1 MKKFVFV
8 LFPLM
13 LFGLLSGSIGQESF
27 KLGVVDTQRVLV
39 NYSKAVEV
47 DKMLKA
53 AEKRWQEKLASIGE
67 NISTLQEKKEKTE
80 LFVEEAQTANLVSE
94 IEQLQMQYQQE
105 FNQGRDALLAKN
117 REEMT
122 PILKELEDLIIKVGK
137 EENYDLI
144 VDKQAVFYMN
154 EKYDMTDKL
163 IGQIN
168 ANVETNTEN
177 NTKIPVDTTDDT
189 KTNEKQSD
197 GTE

>member
-13 LFGLLSGSIGQESF
+13 LFSLLSGSLGQESF
-27 KLGVVDTQRVLV
+27 MFGVVDTQRVLV

-53 AEKRWQEKLASIGE
+53 AEKRWQEKLAGIGE

-80 LFVEEAQTANLVSE
+80 LFVEEAQTATLVRE
-94 IEQLQMQYQQE
+94 IEQLQVQYQQE

-122 PILKELEDLIIKVGK
+122 PILKELEELIIKVGK

-144 VDKQAVFYMN
+144 IDKQAVFYMN

-163 IGQIN
+163 IGLIN
-168 ANVETNTEN
+168 AGVEMDTEN
-177 NTKIPVDTTDDT
+177 DTKIPVDTTDGT
-189 KTNEKQSD
+189 KKNEQ
-197 GTE
+197 

>member
-1 MKKFVFV
+1 MKKFVLV

-13 LFGLLSGSIGQESF
+13 FFCLLSGSIGQEAF

-53 AEKRWQEKLASIGE
+53 AEKRWQEKLAGIGE
-67 NISTLQEKKEKTE
+67 EITTLTEKKERTE
-80 LFVEEAQTANLVSE
+80 LFVEEAQTATLVRE

-105 FNQGRDALLAKN
+105 FNQGREALLARN

-122 PILKELEDLIIKVGK
+122 PILKELEELIIKVGK
-137 EENYDLI
+137 ESNYDLI
-144 VDKQAVFYMN
+144 IDKQAVFFMN

-163 IGQIN
+163 IGLIN
-168 ANVETNTEN
+168 AGAETDA
-177 NTKIPVDTTDDT
+177 KT
-189 KTNEKQSD
+189 KTEDTGSD
-197 GTE
+197 AKDVKDTEQQDGGSN

>member
-13 LFGLLSGSIGQESF
+13 LFGLLSSSIGQESF

-189 KTNEKQSD
+189 KKNEKQSD

>member
-13 LFGLLSGSIGQESF
+13 LFSLLSGSIGQESL

-47 DKMLKA
+47 DKLLKA
-53 AEKRWQEKLASIGE
+53 AEKRWQEKLTGIGE
-67 NISTLQEKKEKTE
+67 DITALQEKKEKTE
-80 LFVEEAQTANLVSE
+80 LFVEEAETANLVRE
-94 IEQLQMQYQQE
+94 IEQKQMQYQQE
-105 FNQGRDALLAKN
+105 FNQGREALLAKN

-122 PILKELEDLIIKVGK
+122 PIYKELEELIIKVGK

-144 VDKQAVFYMN
+144 IDKQSVFYMN

-163 IGQIN
+163 IGLIN
-168 ANVETNTEN
+168 AGVEKDSVNKTN
-177 NTKIPVDTTDDT
+177 IPVDTTDDT
-189 KTNEKQSD
+189 KKNEQQND
-197 GTE
+197 GTK

>member
-13 LFGLLSGSIGQESF
+13 LFSLLSGSIGQESL

-47 DKMLKA
+47 DKLLKA
-53 AEKRWQEKLASIGE
+53 AEKRWQEKLTGIGE
-67 NISTLQEKKEKTE
+67 DITALQEKKEKTE
-80 LFVEEAQTANLVSE
+80 LFVEEAETANLVRE
-94 IEQLQMQYQQE
+94 IEQKQMQYQQE
-105 FNQGRDALLAKN
+105 FNQGREALLAKN

-122 PILKELEDLIIKVGK
+122 PIYKELEELIIKVGK

-144 VDKQAVFYMN
+144 IDKQSVFYMN

-163 IGQIN
+163 IGLIN
-168 ANVETNTEN
+168 AGVEKDSVNKTN
-177 NTKIPVDTTDDT
+177 IPVDTT
-189 KTNEKQSD
+189 E
-197 GTE
+197 

>member
-1 MKKFVFV
+1 MKKFVLV

-13 LFGLLSGSIGQESF
+13 LFGLLTGSIGQESF
-27 KLGVVDTQRVLV
+27 KFGVVDTQRVLV

-53 AEKRWQEKLASIGE
+53 AEKRWQEKLAAVGE
-67 NISTLQEKKEKTE
+67 NIRTLQEKKEKTE
-80 LFVEEAQTANLVSE
+80 LFVEEAQTANLVRE
-94 IEQLQMQYQQE
+94 IEQLQLQYQQE

-122 PILKELEDLIIKVGK
+122 PILKELEELIIKVGK

-154 EKYDMTDKL
+154 EKYDLTDKL
-163 IGQIN
+163 IGTIN
-168 ANVETNTEN
+168 AGAETDAVTKTE
-177 NTKIPVDTTDDT
+177 DTGVNTDDVQ
-189 KTNEKQSD
+189 KNEQQND